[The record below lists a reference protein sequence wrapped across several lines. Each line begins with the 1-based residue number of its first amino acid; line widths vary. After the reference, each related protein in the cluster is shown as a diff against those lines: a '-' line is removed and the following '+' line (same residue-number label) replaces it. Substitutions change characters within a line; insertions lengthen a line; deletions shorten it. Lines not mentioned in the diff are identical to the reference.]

1 MSTGSF
7 AAPFLKV
14 LAREGGEKW
23 EVSRFGSVCG
33 QTNNVVDHFCV
44 LFSNS
49 PGDHPTNKKTKTKKK
64 GTKKSFCRILLLL

>member
-7 AAPFLKV
+7 AAPFLKMS
-14 LAREGGEKW
+14 AREGGEKW

-44 LFSNS
+44 LFSIS

>member
-7 AAPFLKV
+7 ATPFLKM

-33 QTNNVVDHFCV
+33 QTNNVVGHFV
-44 LFSNS
+44 YFFPSRLEIIRQIKNK
-49 PGDHPTNKKTKTKKK
+49 NKKE
-64 GTKKSFCRILLLL
+64 RN